1 MCVGPWCGYP
11 GQMAKPTR
19 SPGDTRNSAEPPAT
33 FNRTE
38 RTLAFM
44 VGGIIL
50 FTILCFA
57 AMIIGWLT
65 LGTIPGDGVWPT
77 VLGIL
82 YFGPPIAL
90 VLIFV
95 LLGVTWTRKAREHRK
110 ETR

>member
-1 MCVGPWCGYP
+1 
-11 GQMAKPTR
+11 MAKPTR

-44 VGGIIL
+44 IGGIVV
-50 FTILCFA
+50 FTVLCFA

-65 LGTIPGDGVWPT
+65 LGQIPGDGIWPI

-95 LLGVTWTRKAREHRK
+95 LLGVTWTRKARANREAR
-110 ETR
+110 

>member
-1 MCVGPWCGYP
+1 
-11 GQMAKPTR
+11 MAKPTR
-19 SPGDTRNSAEPPAT
+19 STEDTRNSAESPAT

-44 VGGIIL
+44 IGGIVF
-50 FTILCFA
+50 FTVLCFA

-65 LGTIPGDGVWPT
+65 LGTIPGTGIWPV

-95 LLGVTWTRKAREHRK
+95 LLAVTWTRKARAHRN
-110 ETR
+110 EAR

>member
-1 MCVGPWCGYP
+1 
-11 GQMAKPTR
+11 MAKPTR

-38 RTLAFM
+38 RALAFM
-44 VGGIIL
+44 VGGIIV

-65 LGTIPGDGVWPT
+65 LGTIPGTGVWPV

-82 YFGPPIAL
+82 YVVPPIAL

-95 LLGVTWTRKAREHRK
+95 LLGVTWTRKARANRESR
-110 ETR
+110 